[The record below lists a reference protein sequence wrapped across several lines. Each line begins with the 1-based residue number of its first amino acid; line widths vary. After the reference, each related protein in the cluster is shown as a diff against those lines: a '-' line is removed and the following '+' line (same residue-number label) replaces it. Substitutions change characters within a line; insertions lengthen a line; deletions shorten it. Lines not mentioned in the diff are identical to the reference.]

1 MRREGSFG
9 VLPAEIAT
17 PLVMVLNEL
26 LQNAVEHAF
35 APGAAGEVVVYA
47 ERHRKQLRV
56 TVADNGVGLPVDFT
70 LDASERLGL
79 QIVRTLARGELR
91 GTINLRTRPEGG
103 TTAELLVPLARK

>member
-1 MRREGSFG
+1 MVNGEVTFDHGACTQATPG
-9 VLPAEIAT
+9 EIAS
-17 PLVMVLNEL
+17 
-26 LQNAVEHAF
+26 NAWTSAPF